1 LAKGESLTEI
11 QASMEEVAE
20 GVNTV
25 KIIKGF
31 LEAADLRAPITEN
44 LYRVLFE
51 DLEIEEAL
59 QFLMKYPFNVD
70 VDFV

>member
-1 LAKGESLTEI
+1 
-11 QASMEEVAE
+11 ME
-20 GVNTV
+20 T
-25 KIIKGF
+25 
-31 LEAADLRAPITEN
+31 ADLRAPITEN